1 MKKLVLPIFL
11 LISITG
17 FAQKENSEK
26 KSVRAYGSIFG
37 LYEAKHSKFG
47 GGLLLGVSPIKELGI
62 GAGAQFFQVG
72 SIAPGNKSGTD
83 VFGEVRFFAPTKNI
97 HPSIAF
103 QIGTYIYNYD
113 DAGSSGN
120 NPTISIKGK
129 QSIGGNINFC
139 FSKRSDRR
147 GFSVGYTF
155 RSISFRSSL
164 KDGTGP
170 VVDVTKQAHI
180 VTLGYNF

>member
-1 MKKLVLPIFL
+1 MKY
-11 LISITG
+11 LIL
-17 FAQKENSEK
+17 F
-26 KSVRAYGSIFG
+26 
-37 LYEAKHSKFG
+37 
-47 GGLLLGVSPIKELGI
+47 
-62 GAGAQFFQVG
+62 
-72 SIAPGNKSGTD
+72 
-83 VFGEVRFFAPTKNI
+83 
-97 HPSIAF
+97 
-103 QIGTYIYNYD
+103 IYNHEI
-113 DAGSSGN
+113 ASSNGGTGS
-120 NPTISIKGK
+120 TITIKGK